1 MTEYS
6 EKGEKLNETEFT
18 HNNKVRDNSLI
29 EEIPETLP
37 ILPLRDIVI
46 FPYMIFPVLVG
57 REQSI
62 NSANYALDHTKYIF
76 LSTQKKSNI
85 EDPDPSDLYKEG
97 TIAKIVQILKLPNGL
112 LKILVDGLL
121 QARIIEF
128 TDRKDFFEGKI
139 EIIVP
144 ETSND
149 HEMNALIRQM
159 SQLFKDYVKISRNV
173 PNETIAAFDNIEEP
187 DRKIFYAAANIN
199 QSIEVKQN
207 ILNKYT
213 LKDQY
218 YEVIKIL
225 NSEIDILKIEKE
237 IDNKVQENISKSQF

>member
-1 MTEYS
+1 LDQSGSMKANQIKE
-6 EKGEKLNETEFT
+6 
-18 HNNKVRDNSLI
+18 NNLVD
-29 EEIPETLP
+29 EIPGILP

-85 EDPDPSDLYKEG
+85 EDPSTNDLYTEG
-97 TIAKIVQILKLPNGL
+97 TVAKIVQILKLPNGL

-121 QARIIEF
+121 QGKIIKF
-128 TDRKDFFEGKI
+128 TDRKEFFEAKI
-139 EIIVP
+139 EVVIP
-144 ETSND
+144 ETTND

-173 PNETIAAFDNIEEP
+173 PNETISAFDNI
-187 DRKIFYAAANIN
+187 
-199 QSIEVKQN
+199 
-207 ILNKYT
+207 
-213 LKDQY
+213 
-218 YEVIKIL
+218 
-225 NSEIDILKIEKE
+225 
-237 IDNKVQENISKSQF
+237 